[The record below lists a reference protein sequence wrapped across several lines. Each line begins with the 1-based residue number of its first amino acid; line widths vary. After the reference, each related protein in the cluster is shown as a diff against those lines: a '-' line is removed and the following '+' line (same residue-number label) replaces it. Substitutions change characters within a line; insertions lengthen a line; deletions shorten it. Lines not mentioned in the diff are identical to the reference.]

1 MFFENVWVWL
11 ETERFPKINLS
22 KLCSLRLTKMTVAAY
37 INSECVLKVNNYGIL
52 PQPPEC

>member
-22 KLCSLRLTKMTVAAY
+22 KLCSLCLTRMTVAAY